1 MPESQDEIY
10 TPENFISRYN
20 SDLCNDLGN
29 LVNRTISMV
38 NKYFEGKV
46 PEYNGTPNEVD
57 KEFEEY
63 TEKQVDLI
71 EKTIDNYEMSPAL
84 QEIWSLISRTNKYI
98 DETRPWELAKNEE
111 TEKLKSTMY
120 HLIENIRKIG
130 IILLPFMSETS
141 KNLLNQ
147 IGIPEELQT
156 WDNLKKYD
164 GLKDIKVIEKGQPLF
179 IRKNVEEEME
189 YLKN

>member
-1 MPESQDEIY
+1 MQE
-10 TPENFISRYN
+10 
-20 SDLCNDLGN
+20 LW
-29 LVNRTISMV
+29 TI
-38 NKYFEGKV
+38 
-46 PEYNGTPNEVD
+46 
-57 KEFEEY
+57 
-63 TEKQVDLI
+63 
-71 EKTIDNYEMSPAL
+71 
-84 QEIWSLISRTNKYI
+84 ISRTNKYI
-98 DETRPWELAKNEE
+98 DETRPWELSKNNDE
-111 TEKLKSTMY
+111 EKLKSSMY

>member
-1 MPESQDEIY
+1 
-10 TPENFISRYN
+10 
-20 SDLCNDLGN
+20 
-29 LVNRTISMV
+29 
-38 NKYFEGKV
+38 
-46 PEYNGTPNEVD
+46 
-57 KEFEEY
+57 
-63 TEKQVDLI
+63 
-71 EKTIDNYEMSPAL
+71 
-84 QEIWSLISRTNKYI
+84 
-98 DETRPWELAKNEE
+98 
-111 TEKLKSTMY
+111 MY

-130 IILLPFMSETS
+130 IILLPLMSETS